1 MRLRLSFRNKIIL
14 TIVLTVGGF
23 ASLGAVSAPTLKQM
37 ADAVSRAAALA
48 RAANTVT
55 DLQIQAL
62 DLMEGARRL
71 ADGEADAFARRLEA
85 VTSRNRVALERARE
99 AAGDPRVAEALAG
112 VWETYRGYAGTL
124 EEWVRRKER
133 VGTAGA
139 SGLRGAVDA
148 AGDRAVEA
156 LSWMSVLRNP
166 LLEARDH
173 LKSFFMTRD
182 PGSADRFRE
191 KIGVV
196 REKISA
202 LGMENAAAPGGDR
215 VSDILDAYTAAAD
228 RAIGE
233 SLAKW
238 ETEARL
244 LAALDRVKAS
254 AGKARSVSQSVLDQA
269 RAGVLDSGRRTRLVL
284 TAGGGAVAVVLVALL
299 GWIGVTT
306 VKRLNRTAD
315 TLKDMALGD
324 GDLTRKLPQRFVVCS
339 DIMGCDDAQ
348 CPSHGVADP
357 CWTQVGS
364 LQLGAETHR
373 CRQLAD
379 GTVASCE
386 HCDVYGATR
395 ALEADE
401 FDRMAHWFNL
411 FVDRVRHVVRRVGE
425 ASDELV
431 GISGELSSATSQI
444 ASANEQVA
452 AQSQAVAT
460 GGEQM
465 TATVQEVAGNTGL
478 VRAAAEA
485 ARTSATE
492 GSAVVS
498 RALDAMRDI
507 ARVVEEAATTVRGLG
522 ERSDQIGTVIQVI
535 EDIADQTN
543 LLALNAA
550 IEAAR
555 AGEHG
560 RGFAVVAD
568 EVRKLAEKTVR
579 ATREIGETVAS
590 IQAETRRAV
599 EAIDQ
604 GIGSVRKGRELGEK
618 AGGAIQEIEG
628 QVSRAAGQTHQIA
641 VATEELSA
649 TVQEVAANM
658 DQIARGVAQN
668 TDAAAQLARTAEAVA
683 AKAEG
688 LQRLTSSFQT

>member
-1 MRLRLSFRNKIIL
+1 MRLRLSFRNKVII
-14 TIVLTVGGF
+14 TIALAVGGF
-23 ASLGAVSAPTLKQM
+23 ASLGAISAPALRHT
-37 ADAVSRAAALA
+37 ADAVTRAAALA

-55 DLQIQAL
+55 DLQIEAL
-62 DLMEGARRL
+62 DFMEGARRL
-71 ADGEADAFARRLEA
+71 APGEAEGFSRDLEA
-85 VTSRNRVALERARE
+85 LISRNRAALERARQ
-99 AAGDPRVAEALAG
+99 AAGEPRVVDALG
-112 VWETYRGYAGTL
+112 RVWETYQGYAGTL

-133 VGTAGA
+133 VGAAGA
-139 SGLRGAVDA
+139 SGLRGAVDR

-182 PGSADRFRE
+182 PGSAKRFRE
-191 KIGVV
+191 QLGVV
-196 REKISA
+196 REKIAA
-202 LGMENAAAPGGDR
+202 LGMQDATTPDGER
-215 VSDILDAYTAAAD
+215 VADILEAYSAAAD
-228 RAIGE
+228 RAIEE

-244 LAALDRVKAS
+244 LTALDRVKAS
-254 AGKARSVSQSVLDQA
+254 AGKAREVAQSVLDQA
-269 RAGVLDSGRRTRLVL
+269 QAGVVESSRRTRLVL

-306 VKRLNRTAD
+306 VRRLNRTAD

-339 DIMGCDDAQ
+339 DIMGCDDVQ

-357 CWTQVGS
+357 CWTLVGS
-364 LQLGAETHR
+364 LQLGADTHR

-386 HCDVYGATR
+386 QCEVYCATR

-401 FDRMAHWFNL
+401 FDRLAHWFNL
-411 FVDRVRHVVRRVGE
+411 FIDRVRHVVRRVGE

-452 AQSQAVAT
+452 SQSQAVAT

-478 VRAAAEA
+478 VRSASEA
-485 ARTSATE
+485 AKASATE
-492 GSAVVS
+492 GAAVVS

-507 ARVVEEAATTVRGLG
+507 ARVVEDAAATVRTLG
-522 ERSDQIGTVIQVI
+522 ERSEQIGTVIQVI

-590 IQAETRRAV
+590 IQAETRKAV
-599 EAIDQ
+599 DAIDQ
-604 GIGSVRKGRELGEK
+604 GIGSVRTGRDLGEK
-618 AGGAIQEIEG
+618 AGEAIQEIEG
-628 QVSRAAGQTHQIA
+628 QVSRAAEQTHRIA
-641 VATEELSA
+641 TATEELSA

-658 DQIARGVAQN
+658 DEIAQGVAQN
-668 TDAAAQLARTAEAVA
+668 TEAATQLARTADAVA
-683 AKAEG
+683 TKAEE
-688 LQRLTSSFQT
+688 LQRLTSNFRT

>member
-1 MRLRLSFRNKIIL
+1 MRLRLSFRNKVIV

-23 ASLGAVSAPTLKQM
+23 ATLGAVSAPTLRQM
-37 ADAVSRAAALA
+37 ADAVTRAAALA

-55 DLQIQAL
+55 ELQIQAL

-71 ADGEADAFARRLEA
+71 APGDAEGFTRDLEA
-85 VTSRNRVALERARE
+85 LTSRNRAALERVRQ
-99 AAGDPRVAEALAG
+99 AAGDPRVADALG
-112 VWETYRGYAGTL
+112 RVWETYQGYARTL
-124 EEWVRRKER
+124 GEWVRRKER
-133 VGTAGA
+133 VGAAGA
-139 SGLRGAVDA
+139 SGLRGAVDQ

-182 PGSADRFRE
+182 PGAAERFRE
-191 KIGVV
+191 QLGVV
-196 REKISA
+196 TDKISA
-202 LGMENAAAPGGDR
+202 LGMENATTPGGGR
-215 VSDILDAYTAAAD
+215 VTEILTDYTAAAD
-228 RAIGE
+228 RAIEE

-238 ETEARL
+238 ETEKRL
-244 LAALDRVKAS
+244 MAALDMVKAS
-254 AGKARSVSQSVLDQA
+254 AGKAREVAQGVLDQA
-269 RAGVLDSGRRTRLVL
+269 QSGVLESSRRTGLVI
-284 TAGGGAVAVVLVALL
+284 TVGGGAVAVVLVGLL

-306 VKRLNRTAD
+306 VRRLNRTAD

-324 GDLTRKLPQRFVVCS
+324 GDLTRKLPQKFVVCS
-339 DIMGCDDAQ
+339 DIMECDDAE

-357 CWTQVGS
+357 CWTLVGS

-386 HCDVYGATR
+386 HCRVYTATR
-395 ALEADE
+395 TLEADE
-401 FDRMAHWFNL
+401 FDRLAHWFNL
-411 FVDRVRHVVRRVGE
+411 FIDRVRHVVRRVGE

-431 GISGELSSATSQI
+431 GISGELSSATAQI

-452 AQSQAVAT
+452 NQSQAVAT
-460 GGEQM
+460 GGEHM

-478 VRAAAEA
+478 VRAAAQA
-485 ARTSATE
+485 AKASATE

-507 ARVVEEAATTVRGLG
+507 ARVVEDAAATVKTLG
-522 ERSDQIGTVIQVI
+522 ERSEQIGTVIQVI

-590 IQAETRRAV
+590 IQAETRKAV

-604 GIGSVRKGRELGEK
+604 GIGSVRTGRDLGEK
-618 AGGAIQEIEG
+618 AGAAIQEIEG
-628 QVSRAAGQTHQIA
+628 QVSQAAEQTHQIA
-641 VATEELSA
+641 TATEELSA

-658 DQIARGVAQN
+658 DEIARGVAQN
-668 TDAAAQLARTAEAVA
+668 TDAATQLARTADVLAT
-683 AKAEG
+683 KAEE